1 MGKSTRKN
9 ICFQHSFASTSF
21 TCPSRGGNGGAD
33 QDEVCVGCF
42 CLPYFCLT
50 FWVLAGAL
58 LSHFLATP
66 IYLSSITVAGDP
78 AAIEECRSVE
88 DSADRPTAVWTDSEQ
103 GFGAPGW
110 AHECLLPQSPL
121 AQTSKISMKA
131 LTRALYSRLI
141 PLEMLLLSPYKL
153 HMVSRKPLVCSSLG
167 VHCKACICIW
177 IALILQGYIC
187 SC

>member
-1 MGKSTRKN
+1 MLELTKMKSVLGV
-9 ICFQHSFASTSF
+9 F
-21 TCPSRGGNGGAD
+21 
-33 QDEVCVGCF
+33 VCLSLV
-42 CLPYFCLT
+42 LT
-50 FWVLAGAL
+50 FWDLAGAL

-88 DSADRPTAVWTDSEQ
+88 DSADWPAAVWTDSEQ

-110 AHECLLPQSPL
+110 AQEYLLPQSLL
-121 AQTSKISMKA
+121 AQTSKIAMKA

-153 HMVSRKPLVCSSLG
+153 HMVSRKPLVCCSLA
-167 VHCKACICIW
+167 VHCKACICI
-177 IALILQGYIC
+177 
-187 SC
+187 